1 MTSLTRIYLIKQAN
15 ERLKAASIGVS
26 IELRNDRLS
35 LRATLPPKPGEF
47 GNFHQ
52 QRICL
57 KVYANLEGIKYAESE
72 AQIVGGLLAQKRFD
86 WARYIEEPS
95 QPPETISYWI
105 KALEDKYFS
114 ERPRN
119 STTTETWKHEYLK
132 PFSLLPENIF
142 LSEERLKTALLE
154 WTDANT
160 RSRRRYALAYCK
172 IADLAGLEHSLRDL
186 IGDYAFKAVSPRSLP
201 SDELII
207 RSYQSISDQAW
218 RWIYGVMAA
227 YGLRNHEAYFLDFED
242 YPIAYINRGKTNER
256 FIWPLYPEWPDQW
269 GLINISRPDCS
280 GNTNSAYGNLI
291 SKGFKKLKISFTP
304 YDLRHSWARRSFD
317 FGMDVTMA
325 SKMLGHSTKIHTEIY
340 RHWIDR
346 DSFNR
351 IYQQLITNP
360 DRPLPPC

>member
-1 MTSLTRIYLIKQAN
+1 MTITKAN
-15 ERLKAASIGVS
+15 ERLKAAKIGVA
-26 IELRNDRLS
+26 IELRNNRLS
-35 LRATLPPKPGEF
+35 LRATLPPKPGEA
-47 GNFHQ
+47 GEPR
-52 QRICL
+52 QRRIAL
-57 KVYANLEGIKYAESE
+57 GIYPNVEGIKYAESE
-72 AQIVGGLLAQKRFD
+72 AQIVGGLLAQNRFD

-119 STTTETWKHEYLK
+119 PTTLETWKHEYAK
-132 PFSLLPENIF
+132 PFSLLPKNVF
-142 LSEERLKTALLE
+142 LSEERLKNALLE

-160 RSRRRYALAYCK
+160 RSRRRYALAYAK
-172 IADLAGLEHSLRDL
+172 IADLAGLEHSLREL

-201 SDELII
+201 SEEMITQ
-207 RSYQSISDQAW
+207 SYQSISDQAW

-269 GLINISRPDCS
+269 GLAEISRPYCPQK
-280 GNTNSAYGNLI
+280 TNSGYGNRI
-291 SKGFKKLKISFTP
+291 SKGFRQLKIPFSP
-304 YDLRHSWARRSFD
+304 YNLRHSWARRSFA
-317 FGMDVTMA
+317 FGMDITTA
-325 SKMLGHSTKIHTEIY
+325 AKMLGHSTKIHAEIY

>member
-1 MTSLTRIYLIKQAN
+1 MIRQAN
-15 ERLKAASIGVS
+15 ERLKAAKIGVS
-26 IELRNDRLS
+26 IELRNNRLC

-47 GNFHQ
+47 GSFHQ

-72 AQIVGGLLAQKRFD
+72 AQIVGGLLAQNRFD
-86 WARYIEEPS
+86 WSRYIEESTRS
-95 QPPETISYWI
+95 QSPETISYWI

-119 STTTETWKHEYLK
+119 PTTLETWKHEYLK
-132 PFSLLPENIF
+132 PFSLLPENVF

-172 IADLAGLEHSLRDL
+172 IADLAGLEHSLREL
-186 IGDYAFKAVSPRSLP
+186 IGNYAFKAVSPRSLP
-201 SDELII
+201 SDELITQ
-207 RSYQSISDQAW
+207 SYQSISDQAW

-242 YPIAYINRGKTNER
+242 YPIAYINRGKTSER
-256 FIWPLYPEWPDQW
+256 YIWPLYPEWPDQW
-269 GLINISRPDCS
+269 GLAEISRPDCTQK
-280 GNTNSAYGNLI
+280 TNSGYGNRI
-291 SKGFKKLKISFTP
+291 SKGFRQLKIPFSP
-304 YDLRHSWARRSFD
+304 YNLRHSWARRSFD

-346 DSFNR
+346 DSFSR
-351 IYQQLITNP
+351 IYQQLITHP

>member
-1 MTSLTRIYLIKQAN
+1 MTTLTDWITKAN
-15 ERLKAASIGVS
+15 ERLKGAKIGVA
-26 IELRNDRLS
+26 IELRNDRLC
-35 LRATLPPKPGEF
+35 LRATLPPKPGEADSP
-47 GNFHQ
+47 HQ
-52 QRICL
+52 QRISLGIFANVEGL
-57 KVYANLEGIKYAESE
+57 KFAESE
-72 AQIVGGLLAQKRFD
+72 AQIVGGLLAQGRFD
-86 WARYIEEPS
+86 WSRYIEEPRS

-119 STTTETWKHEYLK
+119 PTTLETWKHEYLK
-132 PFSLLPENIF
+132 PFSLLPKNVF
-142 LSEERLKTALLE
+142 LSEERLKNALLE

-172 IADLAGLEHSLRDL
+172 IADLAGLEHSLREL

-201 SDELII
+201 SEELITQ
-207 RSYQSISDQAW
+207 SYQSISDQAW

-269 GLINISRPDCS
+269 GLAEISRPYCPQK
-280 GNTNSAYGNLI
+280 TNSGYGNRI
-291 SKGFKKLKISFTP
+291 SKGFRQLKIPFSP
-304 YDLRHSWARRSFD
+304 YNLRHSWARRSFA
-317 FGMDVTMA
+317 FGMDITTA
-325 SKMLGHSTKIHTEIY
+325 AKMLGHSTKIHAEIY

>member
-1 MTSLTRIYLIKQAN
+1 MTSPTRIYLIKQAN
-15 ERLKAASIGVS
+15 DRLKAAKIGVT

-52 QRICL
+52 QRISL
-57 KVYANLEGIKYAESE
+57 KVYANLDGIKYAESE
-72 AQIVGGLLAQKRFD
+72 AQIVGGLLAQNRFD
-86 WARYIEEPS
+86 WAQYIEEPS

-105 KALEDKYFS
+105 RALEDKYFS
-114 ERPRN
+114 ERPKN
-119 STTTETWKHEYLK
+119 STTLETWKHEYLK
-132 PFSLLPENIF
+132 PFSLLPKEAF
-142 LSEERLKTALLE
+142 LTEEHLKNALLE

-172 IADLAGLEHSLRDL
+172 IADFAGLEHSLRDL

-207 RSYQSISDQAW
+207 RSYQSITDQSW

-269 GLINISRPDCS
+269 GLAEISRPYCPQK
-280 GNTNSAYGNLI
+280 TNSGYGNRI
-291 SKGFKKLKISFTP
+291 SKGFRQLKIPFSP
-304 YDLRHSWARRSFD
+304 YNLRHSWARRSFA
-317 FGMDVTMA
+317 FGMDITTA
-325 SKMLGHSTKIHTEIY
+325 AKMLGHSTKIHAEIY